1 MEEEI
6 DLRPYIEAVVKR
18 WYWIVG
24 VAVLAAIVAF
34 IVTSFSPPVYEATAL
49 VAVVAPR
56 DVVQLDLRIRE
67 TTTTQ
72 PLRAFPQLALSDQVL
87 QTLLEQRPIAGVDT
101 VQELRSRLGAEA
113 GDDTSIIQLTATSQ
127 KPEEAAALVNAWA
140 AVFVN
145 WANEVYTGQSS
156 QQVSFFEEQL
166 VAAEAE
172 LRTAEEALITFQAI
186 NRTEIISNTLAAYA
200 ITQSEYLT
208 AQRRNGQLTRQV
220 QELRDQLATANTQP
234 VTLAD
239 QLTALSLQLQA
250 FGAETAVPIQL
261 QVADSATLTT
271 ASRNEQLALLD
282 SLLATLAAQ
291 ARQIEAELA
300 AIEPYMLAL
309 QQQREEA
316 NTEYNR
322 LLRNQTVTESAYMA
336 LAHKV
341 EEKRITSQDTSS
353 GVRLASQAG
362 VPTSPANSSRLLIL
376 GAAILGG
383 VLTTAVLLGL
393 VWWQQLEITRPSD
406 DGQAN

>member
-34 IVTSFSPPVYEATAL
+34 VVTSFSPPVYEATAL
-49 VAVVAPR
+49 IAVVAPR

-101 VQELRSRLGAEA
+101 VQELRSRLGAA
-113 GDDTSIIQLTATSQ
+113 VGDDTSIIQLTAASQ

-250 FGAETAVPIQL
+250 FGAETAVPLQL
-261 QVADSATLTT
+261 QLSDDVALTSV
-271 ASRNEQLALLD
+271 SRSEQLALLGN
-282 SLLATLAAQ
+282 LLATLSSQ
-291 ARQIEAELA
+291 AGQIEVELA
-300 AIEPYMLAL
+300 ALEPRILEL
-309 QQQREEA
+309 QQQQQQA
-316 NTEYNR
+316 NIEHSR
-322 LLRNQTVTESAYMA
+322 LLRHQVVTESAYMA

-341 EEKRITSQDTSS
+341 EEQRITSQDTTS
-353 GVRLASQAG
+353 GVRLASEAS
-362 VPTSPANSSRLLIL
+362 VPRGPVTGGRLMNVVMAFTSVLVLSIFVVLGTKWWGQTKDSSP
-376 GAAILGG
+376 
-383 VLTTAVLLGL
+383 
-393 VWWQQLEITRPSD
+393 Q
-406 DGQAN
+406 

>member
-6 DLRPYIEAVVKR
+6 DLRPYIEAIVKR

-24 VAVLAAIVAF
+24 VALLAAIVAF
-34 IVTSFSPPVYEATAL
+34 IVTSLTPPTYKATAL

-56 DVVQLDLRIRE
+56 DVVQFDARIRE

-87 QTLLEQRPIAGVDT
+87 QSLLEQQPIAGVDT
-101 VQELRSRLGAEA
+101 AQELRNSLSAAA
-113 GDDTSIIQLTATSQ
+113 GDDTSIIQLAATSQ
-127 KPEEAAALVNAWA
+127 KPAEAAALVNAWA
-140 AVFVN
+140 TVFVN

-172 LRTAEEALITFQAI
+172 LRVAEEALVTFQAI

-200 ITQSEYLT
+200 TTQSEYLT

-220 QELRDQLATANTQP
+220 QELRDQLATGNTQP

-271 ASRNEQLALLD
+271 ASRSEQLALLD

-300 AIEPYMLAL
+300 AIEPHMLAL

-322 LLRNQTVTESAYMA
+322 LLRSQTVTESAYMA

-353 GVRLASQAG
+353 GFRLASQAG
-362 VPTSPANSSRLLIL
+362 VPTSPANSNRLLIL

-383 VLTTAVLLGL
+383 VLTTAVLLGS
-393 VWWQQLEITRPSD
+393 VWWQQLEITRSPD
-406 DGQAN
+406 DGHAN